1 MLSSTRGDASQAV
14 AGPIGNSTHPP
25 EEPTMTASTTRR
37 TTAAHSR
44 LAAVGAIAVAG
55 ALLLTGCGDQT
66 ENNGS
71 GSSDTT
77 ATAAPLADKLPQT
90 IRDKGVIKV
99 GSDIA
104 YAPVEFKDDSGK
116 TVGIDPDL
124 ADAMGKQLGVK
135 FEFENGTFDTL
146 ITGLRSKR
154 YDIAM
159 SAMTDTKDRQEG
171 IDSETGKKV
180 GEGVDFVDY
189 FTAGVSIYTKKG
201 DDQGIKTW
209 SDLCGK
215 KIVLQRGTVSEDLAK
230 AENEKCPKG
239 KKISIEPFDND
250 QQAQTRLRAGGADAG
265 SSDFP
270 VAAYAVKTS
279 GGGKDFQLVGEQ
291 VEAAP
296 YGIAVAKDNTQLRDA
311 LKAALDAIIENG
323 EYQKIMEKWGVT
335 EGAVEEATING
346 GK

>member
-1 MLSSTRGDASQAV
+1 
-14 AGPIGNSTHPP
+14 
-25 EEPTMTASTTRR
+25 MTASTTRR

-66 ENNGS
+66 DSNGS
-71 GSSDTT
+71 KSSESS
-77 ATAAPLADKLPQT
+77 ATSSAPLADKLPQT
-90 IRDKGVIKV
+90 IRDKGVVKV

-116 TVGIDPDL
+116 TAGIDPDI
-124 ADAMGKQLGVK
+124 ADALGKQLGVK

-230 AENEKCPKG
+230 AENEKCPAG
-239 KKISIEPFDND
+239 KKIAIEAFDND
-250 QQAQTRLRAGGADAG
+250 QQAQTRLRAGGANAG

-279 GGGKDFQLVGEQ
+279 GGGKNFELVGEQ

-296 YGIAVAKDNTQLRDA
+296 YGIAIAKDNTQLRDA
-311 LKAALDAIIENG
+311 IKAALDAIIENG
-323 EYQKIMEKWGVT
+323 EYQKILEKWGVT

>member
-1 MLSSTRGDASQAV
+1 
-14 AGPIGNSTHPP
+14 
-25 EEPTMTASTTRR
+25 MTARTTRR
-37 TTAAHSR
+37 TTAARSR
-44 LAAVGAIAVAG
+44 LAVVGSIAVAG
-55 ALLLTGCGDQT
+55 ALILTGCGDQT
-66 ENNGS
+66 DSNTEGTGS
-71 GSSDTT
+71 KS
-77 ATAAPLADKLPQT
+77 AAPLADKLPQA

-124 ADAMGKQLGVK
+124 AAAMGKQLGVT
-135 FEFENGTFDTL
+135 FEFENGTFDSL

-171 IDSETGKKV
+171 IDSDTGKKV

-189 FTAGVSIYTKKG
+189 FTAGVSIYTQKG
-201 DDQGIKTW
+201 KNTDIKTW

-215 KIVLQRGTVSEDLAK
+215 KIVVQRGTVSEDLAK
-230 AENEKCPKG
+230 AEAKKCSGG
-239 KKISIEPFDND
+239 KTITIEAFDND
-250 QQAQTRLRAGGADAG
+250 QQAQTRLRAGGAAAG

-279 GGGKDFQLVGEQ
+279 GGGNDFQLVGEQ

-296 YGIAVAKDNTQLRDA
+296 YGIAVAKNNAQLRDA
-311 LKAALDAIIENG
+311 LKAALDAIIDNG
-323 EYQKIMEKWGVT
+323 EYDKIIKKWGV
-335 EGAVEEATING
+335 EDGAVKEATING

>member
-1 MLSSTRGDASQAV
+1 
-14 AGPIGNSTHPP
+14 
-25 EEPTMTASTTRR
+25 MTASSTRR
-37 TTAAHSR
+37 TTAVQSR

-66 ENNGS
+66 ENSDSGGS
-71 GSSDTT
+71 DNQSAAG
-77 ATAAPLADKLPQT
+77 APLADKLPQSV
-90 IRDKGVIKV
+90 RDKGVIKV

-104 YAPVEFKDDSGK
+104 YAPVEFKDKSGE

-124 ADAMGKQLGVK
+124 ADAMGKQLGVE

-159 SAMTDTKDRQEG
+159 SAMTDTKERQEG

-180 GEGVDFVDY
+180 GQGVDFVDY

-209 SDLCGK
+209 ADLCGK
-215 KIVLQRGTVSEDLAK
+215 KLVLQRGTVSEDLAK
-230 AENEKCPKG
+230 AENEKCPAG
-239 KKISIEPFDND
+239 KKISMEAFDND

-311 LKAALDAIIENG
+311 LKAALDAVIANG
-323 EYQKIMEKWGVT
+323 EYKKIMDKWGVA
-335 EGAVEEATING
+335 EGAVTEATING

>member
-1 MLSSTRGDASQAV
+1 
-14 AGPIGNSTHPP
+14 
-25 EEPTMTASTTRR
+25 MTASTTRR
-37 TTAAHSR
+37 TTAARSR
-44 LAAVGAIAVAG
+44 IAAVGAIAVAG

-66 ENNGS
+66 KDTGS
-71 GSSDTT
+71 DSSDTQ
-77 ATAAPLADKLPQT
+77 AGNSAPLADKLPKE
-90 IRDKGVIKV
+90 IRDKGVVKV

-116 TVGIDPDL
+116 VVGIDPDL

-146 ITGLRSKR
+146 ITGLRSGR
-154 YDIAM
+154 YDMAM
-159 SAMTDTKDRQEG
+159 SAMTDTKDRQDG
-171 IDSETGKKV
+171 VDSETGKKV

-209 SDLCGK
+209 ADLCGK
-215 KIVLQRGTVSEDLAK
+215 KIVVQRGTVSEDLAK
-230 AENEKCPKG
+230 AESEKCPAG
-239 KKISIEPFDND
+239 KKIAIEAFDND

-279 GGGKDFQLVGEQ
+279 GGGNDFQLVGEQ

-296 YGIAVAKDNTQLRDA
+296 YGIAVAKGDTQLRDA
-311 LKAALDAIIENG
+311 LQAALDAIIANG
-323 EYQKIMEKWGVT
+323 EYKKIMDKWGVA
-335 EGAVEEATING
+335 EGAVDKAAING

>member
-1 MLSSTRGDASQAV
+1 
-14 AGPIGNSTHPP
+14 
-25 EEPTMTASTTRR
+25 MTASSTRR
-37 TTAAHSR
+37 TTATRSR
-44 LAAVGAIAVAG
+44 LAAVGSIAVAG
-55 ALLLTGCGDQT
+55 ALILTGCGDQT
-66 ENNGS
+66 KDS
-71 GSSDTT
+71 GSESTDGATT
-77 ATAAPLADKLPQT
+77 SSAPLADKLPSD

-104 YAPVEFKDDSGK
+104 YAPVEFKDSAGK

-124 ADAMGKQLGVK
+124 AAAMGKQLGVT
-135 FEFENGTFDTL
+135 FEFENGTFDSL
-146 ITGLRSKR
+146 ITGLRSDR

-180 GEGVDFVDY
+180 GEGVDFIDY
-189 FTAGVSIYTKKG
+189 FTAGVSIYTQKG
-201 DDQGIKTW
+201 KNTDIKTW

-215 KIVLQRGTVSEDLAK
+215 KIVVQRGTVSEDLAK
-230 AENEKCPKG
+230 AEAKKCTGG
-239 KKISIEPFDND
+239 KTITIEAFDND
-250 QQAQTRLRAGGADAG
+250 QQAQTRLRSGGAAAG

-279 GGGKDFQLVGEQ
+279 GGGNDFQLVGEQ

-296 YGIAVAKDNTQLRDA
+296 YGIAVAKNDTQLRDA
-311 LKAALDAIIENG
+311 LKAALDAIIANG
-323 EYQKIMEKWGVT
+323 EYDKVVKKWGV
-335 EGAVEEATING
+335 EAGAVKEATING

>member
-1 MLSSTRGDASQAV
+1 
-14 AGPIGNSTHPP
+14 
-25 EEPTMTASTTRR
+25 MTASLTSR
-37 TTAAHSR
+37 TTAGKSR
-44 LAAVGAIAVAG
+44 IAAVGAIAVAG
-55 ALLLTGCGDQT
+55 ALLLTACGDQT
-66 ENNGS
+66 DS
-71 GSSDTT
+71 GKKDSGKDSGT
-77 ATAAPLADKLPQT
+77 ASASAPLAGKLPKA
-90 IRDKGVIKV
+90 IADKGVIKV

-104 YAPVEFKDDSGK
+104 YPPVEYKDDAGK

-146 ITGLRSKR
+146 LTGLRSKR

-159 SAMTDTKDRQEG
+159 SAMTDTKARQDG
-171 IDSETGKKV
+171 VDSETGKKV

-201 DDQGIKTW
+201 DDKGIASW

-215 KIVLQRGTVSEDLAK
+215 KMVVQRGTVSHDLAK
-230 AENEKCPKG
+230 AESTKCVDGGG
-239 KKISIEPFDND
+239 KAITIEPFDND

-279 GGGKDFQLVGEQ
+279 GGGNDFQLVGEQ

-296 YGIAVAKDNTQLRDA
+296 YGIAVAKGNTELSEA
-311 LKAALDAIIENG
+311 LKAALDALIENG
-323 EYQKIMEKWGVT
+323 EYDKIIAKWGVAD
-335 EGAVEEATING
+335 GAVKEATINAG
-346 GK
+346 T

>member
-1 MLSSTRGDASQAV
+1 
-14 AGPIGNSTHPP
+14 
-25 EEPTMTASTTRR
+25 MTASTTRR
-37 TTAAHSR
+37 TTTARTR
-44 LAAVGAIAVAG
+44 LAAVGSLAVAG
-55 ALLLTGCGDQT
+55 ALILTGCGDQT
-66 ENNGS
+66 KDKDKDA
-71 GSSDTT
+71 GSSSADTS
-77 ATAAPLADKLPQT
+77 ASAPLAAKLPAD
-90 IRDKGVIKV
+90 IRSKGVIKV

-104 YAPVEFKDDSGK
+104 YAPVEFKDASGK

-124 ADAMGKQLGVK
+124 AEAMGKQLGVK

-159 SAMTDTKDRQEG
+159 SAMTDTKNRQNG
-171 IDSETGKKV
+171 IDGDTGKKV

-189 FTAGVSIYTKKG
+189 FTAGVSIYTPKG
-201 DDQGIKTW
+201 KDQGIKTW
-209 SDLCGK
+209 ADLCGK
-215 KIVLQRGTVSEDLAK
+215 KIVVQRGTVSEDLAK
-230 AENEKCPKG
+230 SEAKKCPKG
-239 KKISIEPFDND
+239 KTIAMESFDND

-279 GGGKDFQLVGEQ
+279 GGGNDFQLVGEQ

-296 YGIAVAKDNTQLRDA
+296 YGIAVAKTSTQLRDA
-311 LKAALDAIIENG
+311 LQAAMDAIIKNG
-323 EYQKIMEKWGVT
+323 EYTKILTKWGVT
-335 EGAVEEATING
+335 AGAVTQAAVNG

>member
-1 MLSSTRGDASQAV
+1 
-14 AGPIGNSTHPP
+14 
-25 EEPTMTASTTRR
+25 MTASSTRR

-55 ALLLTGCGDQT
+55 ALMLTACGDQT
-66 ENNGS
+66 KDT
-71 GSSDTT
+71 GSSDT
-77 ATAAPLADKLPQT
+77 AASAPLADKLPQA

-104 YAPVEFKDDSGK
+104 YAPVEFKDSSGK
-116 TVGIDPDL
+116 VVGIDPDL
-124 ADAMGKQLGVK
+124 AAAMGKQLGVD
-135 FEFENGTFDTL
+135 FQFENGTFDTL

-171 IDSETGKKV
+171 IDSDTGKKV

-230 AENEKCPKG
+230 AESKKCPGG
-239 KKISIEPFDND
+239 KKIAIEAFDND

-296 YGIAVAKDNTQLRDA
+296 YGIAVAKNQTELRDA
-311 LKAALDAIIENG
+311 LKAALDAVIKSG
-323 EYQKIMEKWGVT
+323 EYEKIMKKWGVT
-335 EGAVEEATING
+335 DGSIDAATING

>member
-1 MLSSTRGDASQAV
+1 MNRQLTARRAIAAV
-14 AGPIGNSTHPP
+14 A
-25 EEPTMTASTTRR
+25 TTGIV
-37 TTAAHSR
+37 SL
-44 LAAVGAIAVAG
+44 LAA
-55 ALLLTGCGDQT
+55 CGNQT
-66 ENNGS
+66 EGAEET
-71 GSSDTT
+71 GGDKAT
-77 ATAAPLADKLPQT
+77 AVAAPLADKLPQS

-104 YAPVEFKDDSGK
+104 YPPVEFKDGSGK
-116 TVGIDPDL
+116 VVGIDPDI

-154 YDIAM
+154 YDLAM

-171 IDSETGKKV
+171 VDSETGKKV

-201 DDQGIKTW
+201 DDKGIKTW
-209 SDLCGK
+209 ADLCGK
-215 KIVLQRGTVSEDLAK
+215 KIVVQRGTVSEDLAK
-230 AENEKCPKG
+230 AENAKCLKAKKG
-239 KKISIEPFDND
+239 KITIEAFDND

-279 GGGKDFQLVGEQ
+279 GGGKDFQIVGEQ

-296 YGIAVAKDNTQLRDA
+296 YGIAVAKTNTQLRDA
-311 LKAALDAIIENG
+311 IQAALDAIIKNG
-323 EYQKIMEKWGVT
+323 EYEKIIAKWGVQA
-335 EGAVEEATING
+335 GAVTEAKTNG
-346 GK
+346 GS

>member
-1 MLSSTRGDASQAV
+1 MAAR
-14 AGPIGNSTHPP
+14 
-25 EEPTMTASTTRR
+25 TTRR
-37 TTAAHSR
+37 TPAAKSR
-44 LAAVGAIAVAG
+44 LVAVGAIAVA
-55 ALLLTGCGDQT
+55 ATLLVTGCGDQT
-66 ENNGS
+66 KDSGDTGS
-71 GSSDTT
+71 TS
-77 ATAAPLADKLPQT
+77 AAPLADKLPQS
-90 IRDKGVIKV
+90 IRDKGVVKV

-116 TVGIDPDL
+116 VVGIDPDL
-124 ADAMGKQLGVK
+124 AAAMGKQLGVT

-154 YDIAM
+154 YDVAM

-171 IDSETGKKV
+171 IDAETGKKV

-209 SDLCGK
+209 ADLCGK
-215 KIVLQRGTVSEDLAK
+215 KVVLQRGTVSEDLAK
-230 AENEKCPKG
+230 AENEKCPAG
-239 KKISIEPFDND
+239 KKIAIEAFDND
-250 QQAQTRLRAGGADAG
+250 QQAQTRLRAGGANAG

-279 GGGKDFQLVGEQ
+279 GGGKDFELVGEQ

-296 YGIAVAKDNTQLRDA
+296 YGIAVAKSNTELRDA
-311 LKAALDAIIENG
+311 LKAALDALIENG
-323 EYQKIMEKWGVT
+323 EYQKIMDKWGVA
-335 EGAVEEATING
+335 EGSIDKATING

>member
-1 MLSSTRGDASQAV
+1 
-14 AGPIGNSTHPP
+14 
-25 EEPTMTASTTRR
+25 MTARSTLR
-37 TTAAHSR
+37 TTAAHHR

-55 ALLLTGCGDQT
+55 TLLLAGCGDQT
-66 ENNGS
+66 KDKD
-71 GSSDTT
+71 SSDSSASTSS
-77 ATAAPLADKLPQT
+77 APLAAKLPQA
-90 IRDKGVIKV
+90 IRDKGVVKV

-104 YAPVEFKDDSGK
+104 YAPVEFKDGSGK

-135 FEFENGTFDTL
+135 FQFENGTFDTL

-159 SAMTDTKDRQEG
+159 SAMTDTKDRQDG
-171 IDSETGKKV
+171 VDSETGKKV

-215 KIVLQRGTVSEDLAK
+215 KIAVQRGTVSEDLAK
-230 AENEKCPKG
+230 AEAKKCPSG
-239 KKISIEPFDND
+239 KKLSIESFDND
-250 QQAQTRLRAGGADAG
+250 QQAQTRVRSGGAQAG

-270 VAAYAVKTS
+270 VTAYAVKTS
-279 GGGKDFQLVGEQ
+279 GGGKDFQIVGEQ

-311 LKAALDAIIENG
+311 LQAALDAIIKNG
-323 EYQKIMEKWGVT
+323 EYDKIIQKWGVAD
-335 EGAVEEATING
+335 GAVTAAAVNG

>member
-1 MLSSTRGDASQAV
+1 
-14 AGPIGNSTHPP
+14 
-25 EEPTMTASTTRR
+25 MTASSTRR
-37 TTAAHSR
+37 TTAVQSR
-44 LAAVGAIAVAG
+44 IAAVGAIAVAG

-66 ENNGS
+66 KEKDS
-71 GSSDTT
+71 GSSDT
-77 ATAAPLADKLPQT
+77 ADSSAAPLADQLPKAV
-90 IRDKGVIKV
+90 RDKGVIKV

-146 ITGLRSKR
+146 LTGLRSKR

-171 IDSETGKKV
+171 IDADTGKKV
-180 GEGVDFVDY
+180 GEGVDFIDY
-189 FTAGVSIYTKKG
+189 FTAGVSIYTKQG

-209 SDLCGK
+209 DDLCGK
-215 KIVLQRGTVSEDLAK
+215 KIVVQRNTVSNDLAK
-230 AENEKCPKG
+230 DQAKKCPAG
-239 KKISIEPFDND
+239 KKLSIEAFDND

-270 VAAYAVKTS
+270 VAAYAAKTS
-279 GGGKDFQLVGEQ
+279 GGGKDFVVVGEQ

-296 YGIAVAKDNTQLRDA
+296 YGIAIAKSNTELRDA
-311 LKAALDAIIENG
+311 LKAALDAIIKNG
-323 EYQKIMEKWGVT
+323 EYDKIIAKWGV
-335 EGAVEEATING
+335 EAGAVKEAALNG

>member
-1 MLSSTRGDASQAV
+1 MRS
-14 AGPIGNSTHPP
+14 
-25 EEPTMTASTTRR
+25 R
-37 TTAAHSR
+37 T
-44 LAAVGAIAVAG
+44 AAVGAIAVAG
-55 ALLLTGCGDQT
+55 ALILTGCGDQT
-66 ENNGS
+66 KDNS
-71 GSSDTT
+71 GSST
-77 ATAAPLADKLPQT
+77 ASTSSAPLAGKLPKA
-90 IRDKGVIKV
+90 IRDAGVIKV

-104 YAPVEFKDDSGK
+104 YAPVEFKDSSGK

-135 FEFENGTFDTL
+135 FEFQNGTFDTL

-171 IDSETGKKV
+171 IDSDTGKKV

-189 FTAGVSIYTKKG
+189 FTAGVSIYTPKG
-201 DDQGIKTW
+201 KTQNIKTW
-209 SDLCGK
+209 ADLCGK
-215 KIVLQRGTVSEDLAK
+215 KIVVQRGTVSEDLAK
-230 AENEKCPKG
+230 AESKKCTGG
-239 KKISIEPFDND
+239 KKIAIESYDND
-250 QQAQTRLRAGGADAG
+250 QQAQTRLRGGGAEAG

-279 GGGKDFQLVGEQ
+279 GGGKDFELVGEQ

-296 YGIAVAKDNTQLRDA
+296 YGIAVAKSNTQLRDA
-311 LKAALDAIIENG
+311 LQAALDAVIKNG
-323 EYQKIMEKWGVT
+323 EYDKVISKWGV
-335 EGAVEEATING
+335 EAGAVKTATVNG

>member
-1 MLSSTRGDASQAV
+1 
-14 AGPIGNSTHPP
+14 
-25 EEPTMTASTTRR
+25 MTASTTRR
-37 TTAAHSR
+37 TTAARSR
-44 LAAVGAIAVAG
+44 TAAVGAIAVAG

-66 ENNGS
+66 DEGNDVGTS
-71 GSSDTT
+71 ETS
-77 ATAAPLADKLPQT
+77 AAPLADKLPDD
-90 IRDKGVIKV
+90 IRKAGVIKV

-104 YAPVEFKDDSGK
+104 YAPVEFKDGSGN

-146 ITGLRSKR
+146 ITGLRSDR

-171 IDSETGKKV
+171 VDSETGKKV

-230 AENEKCPKG
+230 AEAEKCPKG
-239 KKISIEPFDND
+239 EKLTIEAYDND

-279 GGGKDFQLVGEQ
+279 GGGNDFQLVGEQ

-296 YGIAVAKDNTQLRDA
+296 YGIAVAKEDTQLRDA
-311 LKAALDAIIENG
+311 LKAALDEIIKNG
-323 EYQKIMEKWGVT
+323 EYQKVLDKWGVA
-335 EGAVEEATING
+335 EGAVKEATING

>member
-1 MLSSTRGDASQAV
+1 
-14 AGPIGNSTHPP
+14 
-25 EEPTMTASTTRR
+25 MTARSTRR
-37 TTAAHSR
+37 TTAAQSR
-44 LAAVGAIAVAG
+44 IAAVGAIAVAG

-66 ENNGS
+66 KDKES
-71 GSSDTT
+71 GGSDT
-77 ATAAPLADKLPQT
+77 ADSSAAPLADKLPQA

-146 ITGLRSKR
+146 LGGLRSKR

-159 SAMTDTKDRQEG
+159 SAMTDTKNRQDG
-171 IDSETGKKV
+171 IDADTGKKV

-201 DDQGIKTW
+201 ADQGIKTW

-215 KIVLQRGTVSEDLAK
+215 KLVVQRGTVSHDLAK
-230 AENEKCPKG
+230 SEAKKCAKG
-239 KKISIEPFDND
+239 KAISIEAFDND
-250 QQAQTRLRAGGADAG
+250 QQAQTRLRSGGADAG

-296 YGIAVAKDNTQLRDA
+296 YGIAVAKSNTEVRDA
-311 LKAALDAIIENG
+311 VKAALDAIIANG
-323 EYQKIMEKWGVT
+323 EYKKIIEKWGVDA
-335 EGAVEEATING
+335 GAVEEATING

>member
-1 MLSSTRGDASQAV
+1 
-14 AGPIGNSTHPP
+14 
-25 EEPTMTASTTRR
+25 MTASSTRR
-37 TTAAHSR
+37 TTAARSR
-44 LAAVGAIAVAG
+44 LAAVGSIAVAG

-66 ENNGS
+66 KDSGS
-71 GSSDTT
+71 GSSDT
-77 ATAAPLADKLPQT
+77 ASSSSAPLADKLPKE

-104 YAPVEFKDDSGK
+104 YAPVEFKDSSGK

-146 ITGLRSKR
+146 ITGLRSDR

-171 IDSETGKKV
+171 VDSETGKKV

-189 FTAGVSIYTKKG
+189 FTAGVSIYTQKG
-201 DDQGIKTW
+201 KNTDIKTW

-215 KIVLQRGTVSEDLAK
+215 KIVVQRGTVSEDLAK
-230 AENEKCPKG
+230 SESKKCTGG
-239 KKISIEPFDND
+239 KKIALESFDND

-279 GGGKDFQLVGEQ
+279 GGGNDFQLVGEQ

-296 YGIAVAKDNTQLRDA
+296 YGIAVAKKDTQLRDA
-311 LKAALDAIIENG
+311 LQAALDAIIKNG
-323 EYQKIMEKWGVT
+323 EYGKVIKKWGV
-335 EGAVEEATING
+335 EAGAVTQATVNG